1 MPSCWHTAH
10 CNLSVNS
17 KRTAP
22 FKSSRT
28 ATCGWKDWK
37 GRWSHSIDSI
47 YHCKTSN
54 KRRAAY
60 TAYASII
67 VKIRTF
73 ATKLS
78 VADKGR
84 KCDAT
89 CSAHVGQMLAPA
101 PPKAAA
107 LQKHKE
113 NAQGRPTQEINN
125 KKARPQR
132 TVFFGCAKAF
142 YGLPTAMNLKL
153 LGIVKCGTKQQ
164 CGPPAGI
171 ACRKSSTVHHYSC
184 KQCTLKPAKYSSR
197 VSPCCRRQ

>member
-47 YHCKTSN
+47 DHCKTSN

-78 VADKGR
+78 VADKG
-84 KCDAT
+84 
-89 CSAHVGQMLAPA
+89 
-101 PPKAAA
+101 
-107 LQKHKE
+107 
-113 NAQGRPTQEINN
+113 
-125 KKARPQR
+125 
-132 TVFFGCAKAF
+132 
-142 YGLPTAMNLKL
+142 
-153 LGIVKCGTKQQ
+153 
-164 CGPPAGI
+164 
-171 ACRKSSTVHHYSC
+171 
-184 KQCTLKPAKYSSR
+184 
-197 VSPCCRRQ
+197 